1 MSDNSIF
8 WLPICAVLTA
18 LGLVLSY
25 YVGRRRGN
33 NRAMLRGA
41 AWSLIPIAAYLTGSV
56 TMFWKIGDAIGNF
69 ASGFVFSPVKWAGI
83 AVTGFAALL
92 FVATG
97 GRERRKA
104 ARLKAAARAEQKK
117 SAGTGSQPGLGSA
130 SATSALPVTDGA
142 EAAAALPVRR
152 KAEPAQT
159 APAKRPGKSGG
170 PADDDMRDIEEILRK
185 RGI

>member
-69 ASGFVFSPVKWAGI
+69 ATGFAFSPVKWAGI
-83 AVTGFAALL
+83 AVAGFAAIL
-92 FVATG
+92 FAATG
-97 GRERRKA
+97 GRQRRKA
-104 ARLKAAARAEQKK
+104 AKLKASERAERKK
-117 SAGTGSQPGLGSA
+117 SAAAGSQPGLAPAKS
-130 SATSALPVTDGA
+130 TSALPSADTAD
-142 EAAAALPVRR
+142 AATLAVAR
-152 KAEPAQT
+152 KAEPAKT
-159 APAKRPGKSGG
+159 APAKRQGKGSAS
-170 PADDDMRDIEEILRK
+170 ADDDMRDIEEILRK

>member
-1 MSDNSIF
+1 MSDSSIF

-69 ASGFVFSPVKWAGI
+69 ATGFVFSPVKWAGI
-83 AVTGFAALL
+83 AVTAFAALL

-104 ARLKAAARAEQKK
+104 ARLKAAERAERKK
-117 SAGTGSQPGLGSA
+117 SAASGSQQGLA
-130 SATSALPVTDGA
+130 PATAASALPAADATDA
-142 EAAAALPVRR
+142 TANLPAARR
-152 KAEPAQT
+152 AEPAKT
-159 APAKRPGKSGG
+159 APAKRQGKSGAPG
-170 PADDDMRDIEEILRK
+170 GDDMRDIDEILRK